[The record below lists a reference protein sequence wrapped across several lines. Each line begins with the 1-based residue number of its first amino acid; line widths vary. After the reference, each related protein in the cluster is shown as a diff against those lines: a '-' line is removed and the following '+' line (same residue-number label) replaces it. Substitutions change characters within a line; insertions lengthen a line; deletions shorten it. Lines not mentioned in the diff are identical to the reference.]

1 MAAVCAKCRII
12 GAQENGD
19 GDLCL
24 KGAPGTFLAAR
35 GCRILHIWEG
45 ESVGMEHREK
55 GRVPWNSEA
64 MTCKCKMWWISGWAE
79 ALSTRLHSVWFLEST
94 QDWDDRFGYKN
105 CILSSLHFR
114 NRVEKS
120 PQTSI
125 FGKCATV
132 KTPGEVWLIQEKTKR
147 FNCFSVI
154 VEVIWGKNINAG
166 NIFSEFLRF
175 KIIFI
180 VWFIGWILL
189 YDGYD
194 GFILM
199 DKLRGLQIPPREIDD
214 REKNLLSVQSWAKSR
229 GWRQAK
235 WSRQSCGAQKFIP
248 EQWGLGRK
256 EQRNSNVL
264 WKEFAAQRR
273 CYMAESQ
280 RVQQFKN
287 QNPRLFW
294 CLERT
299 FIDVN
304 LLSQILTWDFENKGE
319 WTLIVFPGLI
329 LMIFPDLHTQQ
340 QHTADPESIHIF
352 IPALG
357 RLDSINCSFSF
368 SKISNIFQ
376 SYRHR

>member
-147 FNCFSVI
+147 YNCFSVI

-214 REKNLLSVQSWAKSR
+214 RKISCQYSHEQSLGDEDRQNEAGRAVGLRNSFLSSEGWVERSREIQMCSGKSLQLKGDVTWQNLSVCNNSRIKIQDCFGAWRGHLLMWTYLAKS
-229 GWRQAK
+229 
-235 WSRQSCGAQKFIP
+235 S
-248 EQWGLGRK
+248 
-256 EQRNSNVL
+256 
-264 WKEFAAQRR
+264 
-273 CYMAESQ
+273 
-280 RVQQFKN
+280 
-287 QNPRLFW
+287 
-294 CLERT
+294 LE
-299 FIDVN
+299 
-304 LLSQILTWDFENKGE
+304 IL
-319 WTLIVFPGLI
+319 
-329 LMIFPDLHTQQ
+329 
-340 QHTADPESIHIF
+340 
-352 IPALG
+352 
-357 RLDSINCSFSF
+357 
-368 SKISNIFQ
+368 KIKVSEHSLCFLV
-376 SYRHR
+376 